1 MKQWMK
7 VWVVILLGCVAGC
20 AHTTILDKEGI
31 EPEAATGIR
40 DIELVRGDRQMVSS
54 ADPSASR
61 AGMEMLAAG
70 GSATDAL
77 IAMSMV
83 LTLTEPQSS
92 GIGGGGFL
100 LHYDQ
105 SAKTLKTYDGR
116 ELSPSGATPGQFLGA
131 DGRPLEFWDAV
142 VGGVSVGVPGLL
154 RMLEMAHKR
163 HGKLPWDRLFDP
175 AIRLCEKGFYP
186 TPRLNKL
193 LGYSERLRSSPTT
206 RAYFYDEKGEALS
219 PIRLKKNP
227 ELAAVFRAVAQG
239 GADAFYT
246 GPIAERLVQ
255 AARTAFRRPSSMTL
269 EDLANYRAIERASVC
284 APYRSWNVCGMG
296 PPTSGGVA
304 IHQILGVMSHFDVAA
319 WAPGS
324 TELTHLFAEASRL
337 AYADRAR
344 YLADPDVIDV
354 PVGGLIDHDYL
365 ADRAK
370 LVSMEKTMGTASAG
384 QPRSGANYA
393 SDRSWEFPS
402 TTHLVAVDARGN
414 VANMTAS
421 IEQGFGAHIM
431 VDGYLLNNE
440 LTDFSFE
447 PERDGV
453 PVANACGPNKRPRSS
468 MSPTLVFD
476 EAGAFFMAIGSPG
489 GSRIIEYV
497 AKTLV
502 YVLDL
507 KLNVQEAIAS
517 PHIVNRNGVT
527 ELELDPEHV
536 EKTGRLA
543 KGLRELGHEVVIRQQ
558 NSGLHGVVQTPYGLE
573 GGADPRREGLALGQ

>member
-1 MKQWMK
+1 MKQLIYALVLM
-7 VWVVILLGCVAGC
+7 IFGFAPSC
-20 AHTTILDKEGI
+20 AHAPVMDKEGF
-31 EPEAATGIR
+31 EPETSTGLR
-40 DIELVRGDRQMVSS
+40 DVELVRGDRQMVSS

-61 AGMEMLAAG
+61 AGMEILAAG

-100 LHYDQ
+100 LHYDP
-105 SAKTLKTYDGR
+105 SGKTIKSYDGR
-116 ELSPSGATPGQFLGA
+116 ELSPSGATPTQFLGP

-154 RMLEMAHKR
+154 RMLEMAHQK
-163 HGKLPWDRLFDP
+163 HGKLPWARLFDP
-175 AIRLCEKGFYP
+175 AIRLSEGGFYP
-186 TPRLNKL
+186 SPRLHKL
-193 LGYSERLRSSPTT
+193 LNNSERLRSSPTT
-206 RAYFYDEKGEALS
+206 RAYFYDEKGEPLS

-227 ELAAVFRAVAQG
+227 ELAKVFQAVAKG
-239 GADAFYT
+239 GADAFYK
-246 GPIAERLVQ
+246 GPIAQRLVQ

-269 EDLANYRAIERASVC
+269 EDLAGYRAVDRSPLC
-284 APYRSWNVCGMG
+284 APYRSWNICGMG

-304 IHQILGVMSHFDVAA
+304 IHQILGVMSRFEPSG
-319 WAPGS
+319 WTPGS
-324 TELTHLFAEASRL
+324 SALTHLFAEASRL

-344 YLADPDVIDV
+344 YLADSDVIDV
-354 PVGGLIDHDYL
+354 PVRGLIDPDYL
-365 ADRAK
+365 AGRAK
-370 LVSMEKTMGTASAG
+370 LISMDKTMGIAKAG
-384 QPRSGANYA
+384 QPKSGAHYA
-393 SDRSWEFPS
+393 PDRSWEFPS
-402 TTHLVAVDARGN
+402 TTHLVAVDMRGN

-421 IEQGFGAHIM
+421 IEQGFGAHIL

-453 PVANACGPNKRPRSS
+453 PVANACAPNKRPRSS

-476 EAGAFFMAIGSPG
+476 DAGAFFMAIGSPG

-497 AKTLV
+497 AKTLI

-507 KLNVQEAIAS
+507 KLDVQSAIAA

-536 EKTGRLA
+536 GKTGRLA
-543 KGLRELGHEVVIRQQ
+543 KALRELGHEVVIRQQ
-558 NSGLHGVVQTPYGLE
+558 NSGLHGVVKTPYGLQ
-573 GGADPRREGLALGQ
+573 GGADPRREGIAIGQ

>member
-1 MKQWMK
+1 MNISL
-7 VWVVILLGCVAGC
+7 WVLLGCATGC
-20 AHTTILDKEGI
+20 AHSPSVDKEGI
-31 EPEAATGIR
+31 EPEASTGIR
-40 DIELVRGDRQMVSS
+40 DIELARSDRQMVAS
-54 ADPSASR
+54 ADPSASH
-61 AGMEMLAAG
+61 AGMEILAAG

-100 LHYDQ
+100 LHYD
-105 SAKTLKTYDGR
+105 SSTKALKTYDGR
-116 ELSPSGATPGQFLGA
+116 ELSPSGVTPGQFLGP
-131 DGRPLEFWDAV
+131 DGAPLEFWDAV

-154 RMLEMAHKR
+154 RMLEMAHQK
-163 HGKLPWDRLFDP
+163 HGKLPWERLFDP

-186 TPRLNKL
+186 TPRLHKL
-193 LGYSERLRSSPTT
+193 LTYNERLKSSPTT

-219 PIRLKKNP
+219 PVRLKKNP
-227 ELAAVFRAVAQG
+227 ELARVFEAVAKG

-246 GPIAERLVQ
+246 GPIAQRLVQ
-255 AARTAFRRPSSMTL
+255 AARTAFRRPSTMTL
-269 EDLANYRAIERASVC
+269 EDLANYRAVERAPVC
-284 APYRSWNVCGMG
+284 APYRSWSVCGMG

-304 IHQILGVMSHFDVAA
+304 IHQILGVMSHFDLSG
-319 WAPGS
+319 WTPGS
-324 TELTHLFAEASRL
+324 TALTHLFAEASRL

-344 YLADPDVIDV
+344 YLADSDIVDV
-354 PVGGLIDHDYL
+354 PVRGLIDPEYL
-365 ADRAK
+365 AGRAK
-370 LVSMEKTMGTASAG
+370 LISMEKTMGTATAG
-384 QPRSGANYA
+384 QPESGANYA
-393 SDRSWEFPS
+393 PDRSWEFPS
-402 TTHLVAVDARGN
+402 TTHLVAMDMSGN

-421 IEQGFGAHIM
+421 IEQGFGAHIL

-453 PVANACGPNKRPRSS
+453 PVANACAPNKRPRSS

-476 EAGAFFMAIGSPG
+476 DAGAFFMAIGSPG

-507 KLNVQEAIAS
+507 KLDVQSAIAA
-517 PHIVNRNGVT
+517 PHMVNRNGTT
-527 ELELDPEHV
+527 EIELDPEHV
-536 EKTGRLA
+536 ERTGELA
-543 KGLRELGHEVVIRQQ
+543 KELRALGHDVVIRQQ
-558 NSGLHGVVQTPYGLE
+558 NSGLHGVVKTPYGLE
-573 GGADPRREGLALGQ
+573 GGADPRREGLAIGQ

>member
-1 MKQWMK
+1 MKNWMMMCG
-7 VWVVILLGCVAGC
+7 VLLSTCLFGC
-20 AHTTILDKEGI
+20 APAMTVDHESIA
-31 EPEAATGIR
+31 PEAHTGIR

-61 AGMEMLAAG
+61 AGMEMLEAG

-100 LHYDQ
+100 LHYDKA
-105 SAKTLKTYDGR
+105 AKAVRTYDGR
-116 ELSPSGATPGQFLGA
+116 ELSPAGATPDQFLGP
-131 DGRPLEFWDAV
+131 DGAPLEFWDAV

-154 RMLEMAHKR
+154 RMLEMAHKQ
-163 HGKLPWDRLFDP
+163 HGKLPWERLFDP

-186 TPRLNKL
+186 TPRLSKL
-193 LGYSERLRSSPTT
+193 IASNERLKSSPTT

-219 PIRLKKNP
+219 PIRLKTNLP
-227 ELAAVFRAVAQG
+227 LARVLEAVAKG

-246 GPIAERLVQ
+246 GPIAERMVK
-255 AARTAFRRPSSMTL
+255 AARTAFRRPSTMTL
-269 EDLANYRAIERASVC
+269 EDLNRYMAVERKTVC
-284 APYRSWNVCGMG
+284 APYRDYKICGMG

-304 IHQILGVMSHFDVAA
+304 VHQILGVMSHFDLSE

-324 TELTHLFAEASRL
+324 PELTHLFVEASRL
-337 AYADRAR
+337 AYADRAV
-344 YLADPDVIDV
+344 YLADPDRVDV
-354 PVGGLIDHDYL
+354 PVAGLIDPDYL

-370 LVSMEKTMGTASAG
+370 LVSMDKTMGIASEG
-384 QPRSGANYA
+384 RPNGAA
-393 SDRSWEFPS
+393 SFAADRSWEFPS
-402 TTHLVAVDARGN
+402 TTHLVAVDRSGN

-421 IEQGFGAHIM
+421 IEQGFGSHIM

-453 PVANACGPNKRPRSS
+453 PVANACGPRKRPRST
-468 MSPTLVFD
+468 MSPTLVFN
-476 EAGAFFMAIGSPG
+476 EAEQFFMAIGSPG

-497 AKTLV
+497 ARTLV
-502 YVLDL
+502 YVLD
-507 KLNVQEAIAS
+507 KKMSIQGAIAA
-517 PHIVNRNGVT
+517 PNIVNRNGVT
-527 ELELDPEHV
+527 ELELDPQDA
-536 EKTGRLA
+536 KRTGKLTKA
-543 KGLRELGHEVVIRQQ
+543 LRALGHEVVIQRQS
-558 NSGLHGVVQTPYGLE
+558 SGLHGIVQTPYGLE
-573 GGADPRREGLALGQ
+573 GGADPRREGVAIGN